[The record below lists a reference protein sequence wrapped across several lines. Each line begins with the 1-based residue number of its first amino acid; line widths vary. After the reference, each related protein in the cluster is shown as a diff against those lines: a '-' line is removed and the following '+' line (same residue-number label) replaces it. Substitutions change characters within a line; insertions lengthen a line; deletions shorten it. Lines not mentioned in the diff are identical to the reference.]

1 MLLCR
6 WCHGR
11 SGCINARSCEMKF
24 TFGPVSYGLCEACQ
38 SRDFTGANADA
49 RQERVDCTT
58 GLAFAPSAPP
68 KRQPQ

>member
-6 WCHGR
+6 ECHGR

-24 TFGPVSYGLCEACQ
+24 TFGPVSYGLCEVCHG
-38 SRDFTGANADA
+38 RDFMGANADA

-58 GLAFAPSAPP
+58 CLSSAPSAPP
-68 KRQPQ
+68 KH

>member
-24 TFGPVSYGLCEACQ
+24 TFGPVSYGLCEVCH
-38 SRDFTGANADA
+38 SRDFMGANADA

-58 GLAFAPSAPP
+58 GLPFAPSAPP